1 MNKFFNTMV
10 GSWVKVFITVVLA
23 QYMAMGISIFEL
35 DIESIKCLVSSGIAS
50 LIPVIIN
57 YLNPN
62 DPRYGSKKL

>member
-1 MNKFFNTMV
+1 MNKFFNTML

-23 QYMAMGISIFEL
+23 QYMAMGISIFDL
-35 DIESIKCLVSSGIAS
+35 DIESIKCLLSSGVAS

-62 DPRYGSKKL
+62 DPRYGPKK